1 MELQIGIDFKVQAS
15 SYYSI
20 GLQSAGIYTPIT
32 VSCLLNSE
40 LAGFQNWEI
49 NQCGGERERER
60 ERLSTSCVSVFSCK
74 KQLIHEPML
83 EDNS

>member
-60 ERLSTSCVSVFSCK
+60 EREREALNFLCQCV
-74 KQLIHEPML
+74 QLQEAIDP
-83 EDNS
+83 